1 MTVPHASVATVPSA
15 RAVIGTVW
23 AHQALTSRRQ
33 RVRLIGWSTLLT
45 VTAMAGILGWS
56 SHHTIVRVFDQA
68 VQLQAAAGNPAPAN
82 PFLLKPSLSL
92 LSNMVVYIPLI
103 GALIALLVGHLALA
117 EDQTNGM
124 GRLIFTRP
132 IARTHYAL
140 GKMLSVGQLLAT
152 VLAGCW
158 ALSLVA
164 LLVVNRTVSGPDLAR
179 LAGFYA
185 LSWAYLSVFALIGML
200 TALLIRRRSL
210 ALLSAIAVWI
220 VVTFVLPQFVSG
232 LRPTQSLSPISEPA
246 GLSQAFFRVTNSAQ
260 PLSLVEGYKDAAGS
274 ILRTTPATPAAET
287 AITVVPILIAAAILA
302 LLVLWRI
309 HRHDYSRS
317 ASDE

>member
-1 MTVPHASVATVPSA
+1 MTATSTTTA
-15 RAVIGTVW
+15 THGRAVIGTVS
-23 AHQALTSRRQ
+23 AQQALTFRRQ
-33 RVRLIGWSTLLT
+33 RVRLIGVATLLM

-68 VQLQAAAGNPAPAN
+68 VQMQAAAGNAAPAN

-103 GALIALLVGHLALA
+103 GALIAVMVGHLAMA

-132 IARTHYAL
+132 IARTQYAL
-140 GKMLSVGQLLAT
+140 GKILSAVRLLAT
-152 VLAGCW
+152 ALAGCW
-158 ALSLVA
+158 VLSLVA
-164 LLVVNRTVSGPDLAR
+164 LLIVNRTLNGPDLAR
-179 LAGFYA
+179 LTGFYA
-185 LSWAYLSVFALIGML
+185 LSWAYLVVFALIGML

-232 LRPTQSLSPISEPA
+232 LRPTQSLNPLSEPA
-246 GLSQAFFRVTNSAQ
+246 GLSQGFFRITHLAQ
-260 PLSLVEGYKDAAGS
+260 PISLVEGYKDAASS
-274 ILRTTPATPAAET
+274 ILRTTPTTTAAET
-287 AITVVPILIAAAILA
+287 ALSVLTILIAAATLA

-309 HRHDYSRS
+309 QRHDYSRS